1 MLWKLNEIS
10 TKSKMNELIL
20 SLAQRTAQILK
31 TKREDLDKIVWT
43 IGESNPDNGFSK
55 LACACCKVAWE
66 QIQKEQPLYENTTLD
81 LSTPD
86 INLVFNHDGKDIHGK
101 IELKSGLS
109 EKIPGSTIRNL
120 DINQATIFCLRPQES
135 GEYKFRYGQYYSGM
149 EKTPHDLFQD
159 RTPRP
164 LINFDNLSDPG
175 TPIEYVNKE
184 KEAWIYHYA
193 ECALRRV
200 NNVLINLTS
209 WQDALTS
216 AIIDYFL
223 KTTPLDQIMERRSK
237 LLESAGPSLR

>member
-1 MLWKLNEIS
+1 MNEI
-10 TKSKMNELIL
+10 IL
-20 SLAQRTAQILK
+20 SLEQRTAQILT
-31 TKREDLDKIVWT
+31 TKREDLAKIVWT
-43 IGESNPDNGFSK
+43 SGESNLEEGYAN
-55 LACACCKVAWE
+55 LAGKCCLDAWSD
-66 QIQKEQPLYENTTLD
+66 IQKENPIYANTTLNAK
-81 LSTPD
+81 LPD
-86 INLVFNHDGKDIHGK
+86 ITLVFNHDGKNIPGK

-109 EKIPGSTIRNL
+109 ERILGSTIRNL

-164 LINFDNLSDPG
+164 QFNFDNLSDPG

-209 WQDALTS
+209 WQDTLTS
-216 AIIDYFL
+216 AIIDFYL
-223 KTTPLDQIMERRSK
+223 KTTPLAQIIERHK
-237 LLESAGPSLR
+237 LLESAELSSQ